1 MDNNMAKDTEF
12 KEINNTKNTESIKLD
27 SNGDEIIWEL
37 EKKIHILNALWSW
50 GILIVFILGVFFVFI
65 LLPLKYGLN
74 TKTFG
79 ILIVGILAIIA
90 ILYDIFYKTLNV
102 QKIYATKHYLII
114 KRLLNKDIKIPLGS
128 FYIRLT
134 SESSPFILDTIG
146 CFNFISIIDLQE
158 QKTLYRFILPSVN
171 PLKST
176 NFSLLEQVIIPKIEV
191 YLINVS
197 HDNYK
202 KITLKEHSEI
212 IGSKIDFSKIDKLRK
227 EKENGK

>member
-1 MDNNMAKDTEF
+1 MSMEAKD
-12 KEINNTKNTESIKLD
+12 EIT
-27 SNGDEIIWEL
+27 WEM
-37 EKKIHILNALWSW
+37 EKKINVLNTLWSW

-74 TKTFG
+74 TKTFA
-79 ILIVGILAIIA
+79 ILIVGILASIA
-90 ILYDIFYKTLNV
+90 ILYDIFYKTLKV

-134 SESSPFILDTIG
+134 SESSPFILDAIG

-176 NFSLLEQVIIPKIEV
+176 NFSLLEQVIIPKIEA
-191 YLINVS
+191 YLIEVCQ
-197 HDNYK
+197 DDYK
-202 KITLKEHSEI
+202 KTTLKEHPEI
-212 IGSKIDFSKIDKLRK
+212 IGSKIDFDRIDKMRK
-227 EKENGK
+227 EKGNGK